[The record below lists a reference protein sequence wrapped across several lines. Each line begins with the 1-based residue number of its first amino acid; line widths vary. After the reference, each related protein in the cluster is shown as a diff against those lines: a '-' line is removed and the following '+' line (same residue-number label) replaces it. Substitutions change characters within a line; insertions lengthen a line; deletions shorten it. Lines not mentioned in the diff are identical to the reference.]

1 MTDFPPLRFT
11 GTLRP
16 SQREAVEI
24 ARRKLAEGHRR
35 LHIVA
40 PPGSGKTVLGLYLW
54 AECVRRPAL
63 ILSPNSAIQAQW
75 ATKAGGFCPG
85 LALEEL
91 TSTDSEQ
98 PRWLTSLTY
107 QAVTLPRRGGED
119 LDAAAVELWLENLIQ
134 QNQARDADEALRW
147 IDDLREHNP
156 DYHGERLAS
165 YRKQH
170 RDALAQAGQSL
181 ELLHNSSREV
191 LQRLKD
197 RGVGLIVLD
206 ECHHLLGHWGRV
218 LADAHDFLDGP
229 IVVGLTATPPDRDGK
244 DQVDLDRYDEF
255 FGPIDYEVPIPAV
268 VKDGFL
274 SPYQDLAYFVRPTSA
289 EIDFVA
295 NIDDQFHALVRELCE
310 ERTPSSHSRDLPSGG
325 RESPGS
331 SPING
336 SPNTASPIQEPGD
349 SRPPLGEVAAVERI
363 ASLPA
368 WLTTTLAELRHP
380 TGTVGDWN
388 AFEKRDPTFAQAARV
403 FLLQRHRPLPDDVP
417 PPMLDEEADQQPE
430 TAVLVPVIDRYVRHG
445 LRRSPH
451 PADRELAESAIQR
464 MRLLGVQITE
474 TGCQACA
481 SPAGRVIA
489 YSKSKMQA
497 LPEILRAERAALG
510 DRIRAVI
517 VTDYE
522 KTSAV
527 SAEISH
533 LLDEE
538 AGGAM
543 AAFRALLDH
552 PDTDPLDPVLLTG
565 SSVLVDDDLAPRLKT
580 EAETWLKANGF
591 DVELSLE
598 HPSSSPLSP
607 VFGGEG
613 RGEGGLSGSM
623 SNDYESGTAD
633 DVRKK
638 EPLTLTLSPPRRGA
652 RGQEKPFAVLNGRG
666 ADWCP
671 RVYVALITELFQRG
685 VTRCLVGTRGLLGE
699 GWDAHKINV
708 LIDLTTVTTS
718 MSINQLRGRSFRLDP
733 DEPTKLANNWDV
745 VCLAPEF
752 TQGLDDYHR
761 LIGKHG
767 QLFGVTEDG
776 VIEKGIGHV
785 HPAFTELK
793 PEGVEGSVSVLNAE
807 MLARVAARDAARE
820 RWKIG
825 QPYHPEPIRTVE
837 VRPRAGSD
845 QGFPPFADSKSPW
858 TDKSLSHAIGTALL
872 GALTESRMIATRPDL
887 QVGERSGGYVRLF
900 LENASKEE
908 SALFAESLQEIFAP
922 LHKPRYVI
930 PRSFD
935 RIQTTWLSRLL
946 PGVVGRYFQRR
957 ESVLAMWHG
966 VPAVLAKNRDL
977 VSIFERHW
985 QTHVSPG
992 EAKYAYTGEGADIV
1006 RQARRSGQSP
1016 HGPVHV
1022 KEVFL

>member
-1 MTDFPPLRFT
+1 MLATFVRPSLARRASFEAFPISHAVTDFPPIQFT

-54 AECVRRPAL
+54 AECVRCPAL

-75 ATKAGGFCPG
+75 VNKAGRFCPG
-85 LALEEL
+85 LALNEL

-134 QNQARDADEALRW
+134 QNQASDADEAQRW
-147 IDDLREHNP
+147 IDDLRQHNP
-156 DYHGERLAS
+156 DYHAELLAS

-181 ELLHNSSREV
+181 PLLHDSSRAV

-197 RGVGLIVLD
+197 RGVGMIVLD

-218 LADAHDFLDGP
+218 LADVHDFLDGP

-295 NIDDQFHALVRELCE
+295 NIDDQFHALVRELCAE
-310 ERTPSSHSRDLPSGG
+310 
-325 RESPGS
+325 
-331 SPING
+331 
-336 SPNTASPIQEPGD
+336 
-349 SRPPLGEVAAVERI
+349 RPPLREEQEPARLAP
-363 ASLPA
+363 LPA

-380 TGTVGDWN
+380 TGTAGDWN
-388 AFEKRDPTFAQAARV
+388 AFEKRDPAFAQAARV
-403 FLLQRHRPLPDDVP
+403 FLLQRQLPLPDDVP
-417 PPMLDEEADQQPE
+417 PPTLDEDVDQQPE
-430 TAVLVPVIDRYVRHG
+430 TSVLVPVIDRYVRHG

-451 PADRELAESAIQR
+451 PADRELAETAIQR

-543 AAFRALLDH
+543 TAFRALLDH
-552 PDTDPLDPVLLTG
+552 PVTDPLDPVLLTG
-565 SSVLVDDDLAPRLKT
+565 SSVLVDDDLAPRLKA

-598 HPSSSPLSP
+598 HSGSSPPAP
-607 VFGGEG
+607 VCGGEG
-613 RGEGGLSGSM
+613 RGEGEISCSVANH
-623 SNDYESGTAD
+623 SESVLTYDA
-633 DVRKK
+633 KK
-638 EPLTLTLSPPRRGA
+638 EQPLTLTLSPPRRGA
-652 RGQEKPFAVLNGRG
+652 RGQGKQFCILNGRG

-685 VTRCLVGTRGLLGE
+685 LTRCLVGTRGLLGE

-761 LIGKHG
+761 LIRKHG

-785 HPAFTELK
+785 HAAFTELK

-807 MLARVAARDAARE
+807 MLARVADRDTARK

-825 QPYHPEPIRTVE
+825 QPYHPEPICTVE
-837 VRPRAGSD
+837 VRPCASND
-845 QGFPPFADSKSPW
+845 QGFPPFSNSKSPW
-858 TDKSLSHAIGTALL
+858 TDKSLSQAIGIALL
-872 GALTESRMIATRPDL
+872 GALTEAGMIATRPNL

-935 RIQTTWLSRLL
+935 RLQTTWLSRLL

-966 VPAVLAKNRDL
+966 VPSALAKNREL

-992 EAKYAYTGEGADIV
+992 EAKYAYTGAGADIV
-1006 RQARRSGQSP
+1006 QQARRSGQTP

>member
-1 MTDFPPLRFT
+1 MPSLARRASFGASLIKSTVTDFPPLRFT

-16 SQREAVEI
+16 SQQAAIDI

-40 PPGSGKTVLGLYLW
+40 PPGSGKTILGLYLW

-75 ATKAGGFCPG
+75 TTKAGGFCPG

-91 TSTDSEQ
+91 TSTDSER

-107 QAVTLPRRGGED
+107 QAVTLPRRGGGD
-119 LDAAAVELWLENLIQ
+119 LDSAAVELWLENLIE
-134 QNQARDADEALRW
+134 QNQARDATEAQRW
-147 IDDLREHNP
+147 IDDLRQHNP
-156 DYHGERLAS
+156 DYHSERLAS

-170 RDALAQAGQSL
+170 RDALAQAGQAL
-181 ELLHNSSREV
+181 PLLHDSSRAV

-197 RGVGLIVLD
+197 RGIGLIVLD

-229 IVVGLTATPPDRDGK
+229 VVVGLTATPPDRDGK
-244 DQVDLDRYDEF
+244 EQIDLDRYDKF

-295 NIDDQFHALVRELCE
+295 NIDEQFHALVHELCA
-310 ERTPSSHSRDLPSGG
+310 ERMPSSPTPPPDIPSGG

-331 SPING
+331 SPIEEI
-336 SPNTASPIQEPGD
+336 PINQPPTQEPGD
-349 SRPPLGEVAAVERI
+349 SRLLFGKNVDIGLDSERI
-363 ASLPA
+363 APLPA

-380 TGTVGDWN
+380 TGTAADWN

-403 FLLQRHRPLPDDVP
+403 FLLQRQLPLPDDVP
-417 PPMLDEEADQQPE
+417 APTLDDEADQQPE
-430 TAVLVPVIDRYVRHG
+430 TTVLIPVIDRYVRHG

-451 PADRELAESAIQR
+451 PADRELAETAIQR

-510 DRIRAVI
+510 NRIRAVI

-543 AAFRALLDH
+543 AAFRALIGH
-552 PDTDPLDPVLLTG
+552 PDTDSLDPVLLTG
-565 SSVLVDDDLAPRLKT
+565 SSVLVDDDLAQRIKT
-580 EAETWLKANGF
+580 EAETWLKTNGF

-598 HPSSSPLSP
+598 HPASSSLS
-607 VFGGEG
+607 
-613 RGEGGLSGSM
+613 
-623 SNDYESGTAD
+623 
-633 DVRKK
+633 
-638 EPLTLTLSPPRRGA
+638 SPGRGA
-652 RGQEKPFAVLNGRG
+652 REHGKTFAILNGHG

-685 VTRCLVGTRGLLGE
+685 LTRCLVGTRGLLGE

-718 MSINQLRGRSFRLDP
+718 MSVNQLRGRSLRLDP

-761 LIGKHG
+761 LIRKHG

-785 HPAFTELK
+785 HAAFTELK

-807 MLARVAARDAARE
+807 MLARAATRDSARE

-825 QPYHPEPIRTVE
+825 QPYQSAPLSTVE
-837 VRPRAGSD
+837 VRPRANND
-845 QGFPPFADSKSPW
+845 QGFPPFANSKWPW
-858 TDKSLSHAIGTALL
+858 TDKSLSHAIGMALL
-872 GALTESRMIATRPDL
+872 GALTESHLIATQSAL
-887 QVGERSGGYVRLF
+887 QVSERSGGYVRLF
-900 LENASKEE
+900 LEHASKEE
-908 SALFAESLQEIFAP
+908 SALFAASLQEIFAP

-946 PGVVGRYFQRR
+946 PGVFGRYFQRR
-957 ESVLAMWHG
+957 ESVLAMWHS
-966 VPAVLAKNRDL
+966 VPSALAKNRDL

-1006 RQARRSGQSP
+1006 KQACQSGQVP